1 MNFTAQI
8 DRQLIRAQASSVRY
22 VLAHIEAPAAPPR
35 EGRRP
40 VNLAFVLDR
49 SGSMAGQKIA
59 LAREAVITALHSLR
73 AEDRFAL
80 VVYDNVVDLV
90 MPSTPA
96 DSEARRQAERLLR
109 AIDARGS
116 TDLGG
121 GWLAGCEQVAQALS
135 EQSVSRCLLLSDG
148 LANVGITDGDEL
160 AGHAADLAA
169 RGVATSTFGVG
180 HDFDEVLLEQ
190 MALQGAGN
198 FYYIESAKQIPDY
211 IASEVGEALEVVAQ
225 DVCLEIEAA
234 KGVWVSSLNDSTVS
248 RQDQTTTV
256 SLGSLVSEQVVDA
269 VLEVTFPRGSS
280 GEQQHVSVALRDR
293 DGVLKGGGQPVEVSF
308 AYAPHGENDRQ
319 VRDHEVDREVAKLYA
334 SRARREAAEMNRR
347 GNFKEAQRIV
357 LGTARRIGEYAAG
370 DPELLA
376 LVAELKSVVDMH
388 AGQMTMAALKAERSL
403 SWNVLHHRG
412 LAGEALRLSDID
424 EQ

>member
-8 DRQLIRAQASSVRY
+8 DRKLIRAQAGSVRY
-22 VLAHIEAPAAPPR
+22 VLAHIEAPAAPAR
-35 EGRRP
+35 EGRLP

-49 SGSMAGQKIA
+49 SGSMNGEKIA

-96 DSEARRQAERLLR
+96 DGEARRQAELLLR

-121 GWLAGCEQVAQALS
+121 GWLAGCEQVAQALD
-135 EQSVSRCLLLSDG
+135 EQGVARCLLLTDG
-148 LANVGITDGDEL
+148 LANVGITDRDEL
-160 AGHAADLAA
+160 AGYAHDLAA
-169 RGVATSTFGVG
+169 RGVATTTFGVG
-180 HDFDEVLLEQ
+180 RDFDEVLLEQ
-190 MALQGAGN
+190 MALRGAGN

-225 DVCLEIEAA
+225 DVRLEIESPH
-234 KGVWVSSLNDSTVS
+234 GVWMSSLNDLTTN
-248 RQDQTTTV
+248 QDAGLTTV
-256 SLGSLVSEQVVDA
+256 SLGSLVSEQVVDT
-269 VLEVTFPRGSS
+269 VLQVTFPRGSL
-280 GEQQHVSVALRDR
+280 GEEQHLSVVVRDR
-293 DGVLKGGGQPVEVSF
+293 DGVLADANEALELSF
-308 AYAPHGENDRQ
+308 AYAPHRENDRQ
-319 VRDHEVDREVAKLYA
+319 ARDHEVDREVAKLYA
-334 SRARREAAEMNRR
+334 ARARREAAEMNRR

-357 LGTARRIGEYAAG
+357 LGTARRIGEYADG

-376 LVAELKSVVDMH
+376 LVAELRSLVEMH
-388 AGQMTMAALKAERSL
+388 AVQMSAGELKSERSV
-403 SWNVLHHRG
+403 SWNLVHSRG
-412 LAGEALRLSDID
+412 VSGQARKLTD
-424 EQ
+424 EPE